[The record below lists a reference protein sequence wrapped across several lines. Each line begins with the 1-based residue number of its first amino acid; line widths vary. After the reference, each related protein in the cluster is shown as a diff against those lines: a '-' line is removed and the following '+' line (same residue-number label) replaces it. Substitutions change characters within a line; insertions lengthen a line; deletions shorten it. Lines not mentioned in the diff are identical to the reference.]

1 MNLLTRCRHVNPVIF
16 GGFAGAN
23 KHRADAHRGH
33 PAARRRSAWLCALGT
48 FSAAALGSANAS
60 ADVGAPAI
68 TIVRGDASIEV
79 TASALGVEVLGDGA
93 AVAWDASRIA
103 AQCESLSDALG
114 LAPAFEGDVEIEDD
128 AVTAIAPAV
137 GEEVDCAALALL
149 VERSLSSA
157 GPWTLEAPV
166 RVREP
171 HVTLAAVDALAADV
185 RALLEAPVE
194 IEVTFHGARAG
205 AITLTPEEARDAIRV
220 HLTGDPPRLEATL
233 SSSQIEADLAPIL
246 SPYGEP
252 AKDADFAI
260 GDDGAVRVIPGRR
273 GVRVDGAALF
283 AQAAEAAKAPA
294 KTAAVSAT
302 KGEPALSTKKAQDLG
317 IKNLV
322 ATFTTK
328 HPTKQPR
335 VVNIHKIAT
344 LLDGAIVE
352 PGERFSVNRHV
363 GKRTAKKGFVLA
375 PSIGEG
381 EMVETIGGGVSQVAT
396 TLYNAV
402 FDAGYAVVSR
412 KPHTFYFNRYP
423 MGVEATLSWP
433 RPDFVFRNDSKAGV
447 LLKASFTDDSITVK
461 LYGDNGGRT
470 VKRVVSKQF
479 APTDPRVDYEPDDTL
494 PLDKTKVK
502 DEGTKGFSVKAGRDI
517 TFSDGTK
524 KHEERKVVYHG
535 KPRVLIAHPCS
546 IPKGEKGHRKKG
558 CPKPSDVAATTD
570 KDEKDDKSDKKKS
583 DDKSDKKDKKS
594 DDKLDKK
601 SDDKKGDDKKPAS
614 KSADD
619 KAIASAPEK
628 KSDDKKPET
637 VPAKLT
643 DKDAKP
649 ED

>member
-1 MNLLTRCRHVNPVIF
+1 MRND
-16 GGFAGAN
+16 GAE
-23 KHRADAHRGH
+23 
-33 PAARRRSAWLCALGT
+33 ARRGAIALRRRGAWLWALGA
-48 FSAAALGSANAS
+48 FGAAALGSATAS
-60 ADVGAPAI
+60 ADGAVPTI

-79 TASALGVEVLGDGA
+79 DASALGVAPVGDGA
-93 AVAWDASRIA
+93 AVTWDASRLR
-103 AQCESLSDALG
+103 AQCESLGDALG

-128 AVTAIAPAV
+128 AVTAIAPIA
-137 GEEVDCAALALL
+137 GEEVDCGALALD
-149 VERSLSSA
+149 VERRLAAA
-157 GPWTLEAPV
+157 GPWVIQAPIL
-166 RVREP
+166 VREP
-171 HVTLAAVDALAADV
+171 RVSAASVDALASDV

-194 IEVTFHGARAG
+194 LEITFRGARAG
-205 AITLTPEEARDAIRV
+205 AVTITPDEARDAVRV
-220 HLTGDPPRLEATL
+220 HLADDPPRLEATL
-233 SSSQIEADLAPIL
+233 ESSQIEAALAPIL
-246 SPYGEP
+246 SPLGEP

-283 AQAAEAAKAPA
+283 AQAAEAAKTPA
-294 KTAAVSAT
+294 KAATVSAT

-352 PGERFSVNRHV
+352 PGERFSMNRHV

-381 EMVETIGGGVSQVAT
+381 EFVETIGGGISQVAT

-412 KPHTFYFNRYP
+412 KPHTFYFPRYP

-447 LLKASFTDDSITVK
+447 LLKTSFTDDSITVK

-494 PLDKTKVK
+494 ALDKTKVK

-517 TFSDGTK
+517 TFPDGTK

-535 KPRVLIAHPCS
+535 KPRVLYAHPCS

-558 CPKPSDVAATTD
+558 CPKPGDVAATSD

-594 DDKLDKK
+594 DDKVEKK

-614 KSADD
+614 KSPDD
-619 KAIASAPEK
+619 KAIASAPDK